1 MVAALDSAA
10 SNISKNKRPKKLV
23 YTSHQSNED
32 EIQVGEYAVIKKQI
46 LFKYC
51 LIL

>member
-1 MVAALDSAA
+1 MVAALDTAA
-10 SNISKNKRPKKLV
+10 SNISKKKGLKKLV

-32 EIQVGEYAVIKKQI
+32 KMQVGEYAIIKKQI